1 MNLSQYRY
9 LLPEYRL
16 RLVVIVVGYK
26 VFHCV
31 MWEKGLEFASKLG
44 CQGLIVS
51 NDQGRPLYLLDHLGN
66 GKSLAST
73 RCPKGPALSIPSFTP
88 LARASMAQA
97 DHRTVQRGFQ
107 LKVHERAPFHKN
119 EARGTVP
126 QLPYI
131 LRRLIHV
138 KEGIQNQGHLPS

>member
-16 RLVVIVVGYK
+16 GLVVIVVGYK

-73 RCPKGPALSIPSFTP
+73 RCPQKDLRIHSFF
-88 LARASMAQA
+88 
-97 DHRTVQRGFQ
+97 H
-107 LKVHERAPFHKN
+107 PFGEGLN
-119 EARGTVP
+119 G
-126 QLPYI
+126 L
-131 LRRLIHV
+131 RLITGRC
-138 KEGIQNQGHLPS
+138 KGGLPIESP

>member
-1 MNLSQYRY
+1 M
-9 LLPEYRL
+9 
-16 RLVVIVVGYK
+16 G
-26 VFHCV
+26 
-31 MWEKGLEFASKLG
+31 KGLEFASKLG

-73 RCPKGPALSIPSFTP
+73 RCPQKDLRIHSFFHPFGEGLNGLRLITGRCKG
-88 LARASMAQA
+88 
-97 DHRTVQRGFQ
+97 GFQ